1 MRRRS
6 SSGREAALHVAFRLL
21 TIRARSQQELA
32 RHLRRRGFAPAVVA
46 GVLEDLRSRRLL
58 DDRAFAAERA
68 RTAVL
73 VRRVGARRLRAELRA
88 SGVAS
93 DIVEVVI
100 RDLFGEIAEEDVAV
114 AAATRR
120 LKSLGRLSLPVAR
133 RRLAAYLQRRGFASE
148 TIHRVVTALVVVT
161 PPARDDTHR

>member
-32 RHLRRRGFAPAVVA
+32 RHLHRRGFAPAVVA

-88 SGVAS
+88 SGV
-93 DIVEVVI
+93 
-100 RDLFGEIAEEDVAV
+100 
-114 AAATRR
+114 
-120 LKSLGRLSLPVAR
+120 
-133 RRLAAYLQRRGFASE
+133 
-148 TIHRVVTALVVVT
+148 
-161 PPARDDTHR
+161 